1 MSSIPSRAQNRSLKD
16 SIIKTPIMRER
27 SDVGKAQSVI
37 GRPTAKDS
45 ALEKTAL
52 GRAISVDGNALPILE
67 GLKNRNLPLISLSSS
82 FCNLCVE

>member
-1 MSSIPSRAQNRSLKD
+1 
-16 SIIKTPIMRER
+16 MRER